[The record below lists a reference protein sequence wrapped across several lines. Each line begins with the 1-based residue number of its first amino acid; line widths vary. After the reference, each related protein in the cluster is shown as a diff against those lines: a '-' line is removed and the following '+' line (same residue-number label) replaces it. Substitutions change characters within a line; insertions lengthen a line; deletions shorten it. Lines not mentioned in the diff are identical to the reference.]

1 MNKVKL
7 FSNVPPLAI
16 TLLCSLL
23 GFLANATTITN
34 PTLDCAS
41 CSGEAIFTSD
51 LLGDVLYEWYDSN
64 GALISAENNDLGSST
79 INNLCVGSY
88 QVQATNGETTAFE
101 WFSITTIN
109 SVLPE
114 VIHHNNCN
122 SGPAIN
128 LSGLFGGTL
137 PPGGQWFS
145 PLGVSIPSGAVSP
158 VTGQSGFYTYEFD
171 ADGCTQITGVG
182 LNIVQNAN
190 PGLSETYLI
199 CETYEPFEL
208 NDQLDG
214 ADFGGEWFDPNQNP
228 FPGLYS
234 PTIDEPGTYVYR
246 IDTVEF
252 CPAVFSTLTILE
264 NTLPNIGT
272 DNSLFV
278 CPGAVQVDLFDYLGG
293 TPDAGGQWYNTNNQ
307 AFNGLFDPSAM
318 PEGEYR
324 YRILGAV
331 PCPNQESSVFVEFT
345 NGISAGVGEDYSAC
359 LNAPLDLDLGTLL
372 NDNPT
377 LGGQWLAPDGS
388 PVPSVISASTDVNGS
403 YTYVVSALGCDD
415 ESTNS
420 EVFFEM
426 PTSAGPDQNL
436 SFCESQNTLN
446 ESEVMDLT
454 LMDAGGTWTTNEVL
468 VNFPLDLSSF
478 SAPFEL
484 NYQLTPVVCPQD
496 ESSIFIT
503 LDEELPTFPDLD
515 FQLCSSD
522 ENILLTDLA
531 PAGYNDLLFS
541 SPNPVFDDGIFE
553 PSALESGVL
562 TIDVLSNSAC
572 PNVSFQSTYSVA
584 EELLSSE
591 EISSLNCANGENI
604 LLNDFF
610 PDQEDWTIS
619 TWTLNGLPVDENVI
633 AESASNGQYIY
644 SYDHGNACGV
654 QSLELNLSIE
664 LSPFAGPDQSYS
676 YCINDDPV
684 NLSEVLT
691 FVAPSVIWNEDFT
704 AETTTFD
711 PGLGSQ
717 NIALVVNE
725 VGPCISDTAWVS
737 FDVDLGVVL
746 DAGDDQV
753 LCDGESLE
761 LQASEHDG
769 YEYLWTPNQHLDVEN
784 SSSPNF
790 SIDTGSEF
798 TQNFIYILSITN
810 GICSFEDELEIV
822 VNPLPQLSFIGD
834 LELCEGELLD
844 IGLSGAPTIS
854 WEISSGEQGVGN
866 AILETPLTSGEINL
880 DLESEDGCM
889 NAFVL
894 PYIVH
899 ENPDA
904 NFDASPLTGCI
915 PHEVFVQNLSENEGD
930 VDYFWQIGDDLQN
943 TQNPL
948 PFILEEPGF
957 FDVTLLAVNEWGCQ
971 SSQSIEDY
979 IQAYPLPNASFELLS
994 ESISSDN
1001 PILSV
1006 MNESTGAT
1014 SWVWSLNGNTSF
1026 SNAWEPEVQLE
1037 YPESSEEFSLCLY
1050 LENDF
1055 GCSDSTCRDLL
1066 LFTTLNV
1073 FVPNAFSPDFDGV
1086 NDGFKPVVSG
1096 YAPDTYRFLIFNRWG
1111 ELIFESLDPDEMWFG
1126 AAEQEGSHFSQDG
1139 IYQWHLEVAD
1149 DFTGE
1154 MKTFQGHVSILR

>member
-1 MNKVKL
+1 MNEVKL

-23 GFLANATTITN
+23 GFLAHATTVTN
-34 PTLDCAS
+34 PTLDCAT
-41 CSGEAIFTSD
+41 CSGEAIFSSD
-51 LLGDVLYEWYDSN
+51 LPGDVLYEWYDSN

-88 QVQATNGETTAFE
+88 QVQATNGTTTAFE
-101 WFSITTIN
+101 WFSINTAN
-109 SVLPE
+109 AALPE
-114 VIHHNNCN
+114 VIQHNNCN
-122 SGPAIN
+122 SGPAID
-128 LSGLFGGTL
+128 LAGLFGGTL
-137 PPGGQWFS
+137 PAGGQWFS
-145 PLGVSIPSGAVSP
+145 PLGATLPSGSVSP
-158 VTGQSGFYTYEFD
+158 VTAQSGFYTYEFD
-171 ADGCTQITGVG
+171 EDGCTQITGVG

-293 TPDAGGQWYNTNNQ
+293 TPDTGGQWYDTNNQ
-307 AFNGLFDPSAM
+307 VFNGLFDPSIM

-345 NGISAGVGEDYSAC
+345 NGISAGEGEDYSAC
-359 LNAPLDLDLGTLL
+359 LNAPSNLDLGTLL

-377 LGGQWLAPDGS
+377 LGGQWIAPDGTS
-388 PVPSVISASTDVNGS
+388 VPPVITASTAANGT

-415 ESTNS
+415 ESTSS
-420 EVFFEM
+420 EVFFEL

-436 SFCESQNTLN
+436 SFCQSQSMLN
-446 ESEVMDLT
+446 ETDVFDLA
-454 LMDAGGTWTTNEVL
+454 LMDTGGSWTANGVAL
-468 VNFPLDLSSF
+468 SFPVSFDSF
-478 SAPFEL
+478 SLPFEL
-484 NYQLTPVVCPQD
+484 NYQLNPVVCPQD
-496 ESSIFIT
+496 ESTIT
-503 LDEELPTFPDLD
+503 INLDEELPDFPDLE
-515 FQLCSSD
+515 FEMCSSD
-522 ENILLTDLA
+522 ENIIITDLA
-531 PAGYNDLLFS
+531 PEGYSDLLFS

-553 PSALESGVL
+553 PSLLEDGVL
-562 TIDVLSNSAC
+562 TIEVVSNSAC
-572 PNVSFQSTYSVA
+572 PNSSFQSSFSVA
-584 EELLSSE
+584 ELLIASE
-591 EISSLNCANGENI
+591 EISSLNCANGELI

-610 PDQEDWTIS
+610 PAQEDWTLS
-619 TWTLNGLPVDENVI
+619 NWTLDGAPVDDNVA
-633 AESASNGQYIY
+633 AEIASNGLYVY

-654 QSLELNLSIE
+654 QSLQLDLSIE

-691 FVAPSVIWNEDFT
+691 FVAPSAIWNEDFT
-704 AETTTFD
+704 AEVNIFD
-711 PGLGSQ
+711 PSQGSQ
-717 NIALVVNE
+717 SIALVVNE

-737 FDVDLGVVL
+737 LDVDLGVSL
-746 DAGDDQV
+746 NAGDNQI
-753 LCDGESLE
+753 LCDGESAA
-761 LQASEHDG
+761 LQATQHDG
-769 YEYLWTPNQHLDVEN
+769 YEYLWTPAQHLDSDN
-784 SSSPNF
+784 ASSANF
-790 SIDTGSEF
+790 SIDSGSEF
-798 TQNFIYILSITN
+798 AQDFVYNLSITN

-822 VNPLPQLSFIGD
+822 VNPLPELTFMGD
-834 LELCEGELLD
+834 LEVCEGEALD
-844 IGLSGAPTIS
+844 LILSGAPAIS
-854 WEISSGEQGVGN
+854 WEMSDGVQGEGNAVIETPLSSGEM
-866 AILETPLTSGEINL
+866 NL
-880 DLESEDGCM
+880 NLESAEGCM
-889 NAFVL
+889 SVFVL
-894 PYIVH
+894 PYLVH

-915 PHEVFVQNLSENEGD
+915 PHEVFVQNLSENEGE

-943 TQNPL
+943 SQDPL

-957 FDVTLLAVNEWGCQ
+957 FDVSLLAVNEWGCQ

-979 IQAYPLPNASFELLS
+979 IQAYALPSASFELLN

-1001 PILSV
+1001 PTLSV
-1006 MNESTGAT
+1006 MNASMGAT
-1014 SWVWSLNGNTSF
+1014 YWSWDLNGNTSF
-1026 SNAWEPEVQLE
+1026 SNDWEPQVQLE
-1037 YPESSEEFSLCLY
+1037 YPESSEEFTLCLY

-1055 GCSDSTCRDLL
+1055 ACADSTCRDLL

-1096 YAPDTYRFLIFNRWG
+1096 HAPDTYRFLIFNRWG
-1111 ELIFESLDPDEMWFG
+1111 ELIFESTDPEELWFG
-1126 AAEQEGSHFSQDG
+1126 AAERDGSHFSQDG
-1139 IYQWHLEVAD
+1139 IYQWYLEVAD